1 MFALM
6 PKLVERAG
14 QAKVGSIT
22 AYYSVLVEGDDENEP
37 VADTMRGLLD
47 GHIWLS
53 RKLAARGHFPAVDIL
68 QSISRLMSDVA
79 TETHRAAAQTIRR
92 LLAEYAEHEDL
103 LSIGAYRRGTNR
115 VVDAAVDM
123 RDAIESFLRQRVEHA
138 LPLDQV
144 VAQLQT
150 LAAQCDAKMKAP
162 PIGTVIPAGA
172 SSAIQNQTSLAAPV

>member
-1 MFALM
+1 MSQ
-6 PKLVERAG
+6 G
-14 QAKVGSIT
+14 GSIT

-53 RKLAARGHFPAVDIL
+53 RKLAARGHFPAVDVL

-79 TETHRAAAQTIRR
+79 TEQHRAAAQTIRR
-92 LLAEYAEHEDL
+92 LLAAYAEHEDL

-123 RDAIESFLRQRVEHA
+123 RESDRSDASPARRRSAAARPSRDASPNI
-138 LPLDQV
+138 
-144 VAQLQT
+144 
-150 LAAQCDAKMKAP
+150 AAQCQAKLAGPAAGGTFYP
-162 PIGTVIPAGA
+162 PQRPPPL
-172 SSAIQNQTSLAAPV
+172 QTSRSPASPVVSPASFA